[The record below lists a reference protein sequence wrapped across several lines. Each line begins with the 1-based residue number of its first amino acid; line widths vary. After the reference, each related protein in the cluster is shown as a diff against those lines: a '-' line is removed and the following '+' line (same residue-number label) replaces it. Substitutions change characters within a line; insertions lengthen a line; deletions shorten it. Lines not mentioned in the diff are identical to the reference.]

1 MIILDV
7 DPNIVRPGL
16 TPLFITLLLA
26 AAMVFLYLSMRK
38 QFRKIRTPD
47 DVADSTENGAAESDD
62 ATNPAEESAPERL
75 PGPSD

>member
-26 AAMVFLYLSMRK
+26 GAMVFLYLSMRK

-47 DVADSTENGAAESDD
+47 DVADSTYNGAAESDD
-62 ATNPAEESAPERL
+62 ATHPAEESAPERL